1 MLIQKVSK
9 NILLQLFIAII
20 SNSVISQTMG
30 IKNSSFSVQ
39 GITEPFKQATIS
51 AEFAAR
57 ILEFRKD
64 EGSFVKQGDTILSF
78 EHEETMLDA
87 ERCRIIAESNAE
99 LDAAKLKAETAK
111 IDYEATKTVF
121 DSTRS
126 VSKEELWKKELD
138 YNLTKIECERLKM
151 TKAKDLLEYKI
162 ALVRLKQHFINA
174 PFDGT
179 VAARYLNPSET
190 CKPQEPLIKI
200 VDVRKCRYITY
211 VPVVKSHGL
220 AKGKKVTVNLNGNKT
235 PQVRQGIIE
244 FISPVVDA
252 SSGLRTVKIV
262 FDNTDGSVQPGV
274 TGTLII
280 EE

>member
-1 MLIQKVSK
+1 MLILKVSK
-9 NILLQLFIAII
+9 NLMFLLFVVIL
-20 SNSVISQTMG
+20 SNSVYSQTSG
-30 IKNSSFSVQ
+30 IKMSQFSVQ

-51 AEFAAR
+51 AEYAAR
-57 ILEFRKD
+57 ILEIRKD
-64 EGSFVKQGDTILSF
+64 EGAFVKEADTILAF
-78 EHEETMLDA
+78 EYEETMLDA

-99 LDAAKLKAETAK
+99 LDAAKLKAETAR

-126 VSKEELWKKELD
+126 VSREELWKKELD
-138 YNLTKIECERLKM
+138 YNLTKTECERLKM

-162 ALVRLKQHFINA
+162 ALVRLKQYFICA
-174 PFDGT
+174 PFSGT
-179 VAARYLNPSET
+179 IAVRYLNQAET

-200 VDVRKCRYITY
+200 VDVRKCRFITY
-211 VPVVKSHGL
+211 VPVAKSHGL
-220 AKGKKVTVNLNGNKT
+220 AKGKKVTINLNGNKT
-235 PQVRQGIIE
+235 PLVRQGIIE

-262 FDNTDGSVQPGV
+262 FDNADGSVQPGI